1 MAEPA
6 QSTSTE
12 LTGAR
17 RQVDIAFN
25 YVALLFVVGIFVQ
38 IYLAGVGV
46 FGDHAANGVEHANSF
61 DPHRAVGEI
70 LGLIAVVMLILSLIA
85 RRSRDVIIGSLVLAI
100 LVEVAQH
107 GLASAG
113 DDHKWVGGLHALDG
127 LIILGVGAWLY
138 HATRRT

>member
-1 MAEPA
+1 MAEA
-6 QSTSTE
+6 THTTSRE

-17 RQVDIAFN
+17 RQVDVAFN

-46 FGDHAANGVEHANSF
+46 FGDHSHKVADANSF

-85 RRSRDVIIGSLVLAI
+85 RRSRDVIIGSLLLAI

-107 GLASAG
+107 GLAAAG

-127 LIILGVGAWLY
+127 LIILGVGGWLY